1 MNSFFGFI
9 FVLGVLV
16 FVHELGHFLAAR
28 RLGVRV
34 ITFSLGFG
42 PKIFKFTRGD
52 TEYCVSII
60 PLGGY
65 VKMAGENPEEDL
77 AGADAEFKSKTKWER
92 FQVLFAGPAMNLIFS
107 LFVMW
112 GVLYQGANEPAFES
126 QPAVVGRVAE
136 NSPAA
141 RAGIEIGEQI
151 VSVAGRSVSTWDEL
165 FIEVLPRADREI
177 EIAVRDTAGRER
189 VLDVTPETR
198 TDART
203 NFEMGDLGVG
213 PALRPEIIQ
222 VNAGEPAGRAGMQ
235 IGDVIHAINGEPVTG
250 EDLVPRIG
258 GSTGIPLTIT
268 VMRDSET
275 QDLIVTPMQRGDTG
289 VIGVQ
294 FSPFEMRVV
303 EPGFIE
309 ALQMSVDRNYESSG
323 LIFRTLGG
331 LLTAE
336 TSPNQL
342 AGPLGIATMAG
353 QAAEVGW
360 IQLFTLMSMIS
371 VNLGLLNLLPIP
383 VLDGGHIFI
392 MAIEGAVRRD
402 FSVQL
407 KERMR
412 LAGFAV
418 MMLLMVTV
426 IYNDLTRI
434 EWIEALMPW
443 R

>member
-1 MNSFFGFI
+1 M
-9 FVLGVLV
+9 
-16 FVHELGHFLAAR
+16 
-28 RLGVRV
+28 
-34 ITFSLGFG
+34 
-42 PKIFKFTRGD
+42 
-52 TEYCVSII
+52 
-60 PLGGY
+60 
-65 VKMAGENPEEDL
+65 
-77 AGADAEFKSKTKWER
+77 
-92 FQVLFAGPAMNLIFS
+92 
-107 LFVMW
+107 
-112 GVLYQGANEPAFES
+112 
-126 QPAVVGRVAE
+126 
-136 NSPAA
+136 
-141 RAGIEIGEQI
+141 
-151 VSVAGRSVSTWDEL
+151 STWDEL

-250 EDLVPRIG
+250 EDLVPRIA

-309 ALQMSVDRNYESSG
+309 ALQMSVDRNYEWSG

-407 KERMR
+407 KERML